1 MNLMKFTES
10 SRNCVMKA
18 QGYAVDNNNQLIAPV
33 HLLRAIL
40 DESIA
45 TDLLIA
51 FQQNVQAFI
60 QSTDKAIDDLPEVKT
75 PQGQGIDTGTLKIFQ
90 EAEKKLSDFNDQF
103 VAIDNLLVQCLSSN
117 DGGIQ
122 KIVKEHSLDSNE
134 FRKFVIQKRNGQK
147 VDSETGENTLGAL
160 YKFTINNSGL

>member
-51 FQQNVQAFI
+51 FQQNVQAFV
-60 QSTDKAIDDLPEVKT
+60 QSTDKAIDDCSFT
-75 PQGQGIDTGTLKIFQ
+75 NTRISYQDRIIF
-90 EAEKKLSDFNDQF
+90 
-103 VAIDNLLVQCLSSN
+103 CSS
-117 DGGIQ
+117 
-122 KIVKEHSLDSNE
+122 
-134 FRKFVIQKRNGQK
+134 R
-147 VDSETGENTLGAL
+147 
-160 YKFTINNSGL
+160 